1 MVNISYKTWLGGGFH
16 VKFNHVNYQ
25 MEQQQQE
32 LSNVLNSNN
41 TFVVVAVVHGVLLKR
56 QMFNTVH

>member
-1 MVNISYKTWLGGGFH
+1 MSYKTWLGGGFH
-16 VKFNHVNYQ
+16 VKFSQMLYQ

-32 LSNVLNSNN
+32 FLNTQNLNN
-41 TFVVVAVVHGVLLKR
+41 TFAVVVVVHGVLLKR

>member
-41 TFVVVAVVHGVLLKR
+41 TFAVVVVVHGVL
-56 QMFNTVH
+56 